1 MEYRD
6 KEGRFAKIEK
16 ADEGEQSMI
25 NWKKLKEKHGDNS
38 KARLLELE
46 ALERMT
52 GEEISDHMTD
62 EEREEYFKVLEKGE

>member
-1 MEYRD
+1 
-6 KEGRFAKIEK
+6 
-16 ADEGEQSMI
+16 MI